1 LAFATAC
8 TLSACRPAHVPVQ
21 STVVPACPVVILAE
35 PQRPQR
41 PVVFLHY
48 KIEEGKKWF
57 ALDQPGY
64 LAIRDYVIQ
73 LEGSV
78 DFAVGEIR
86 ESNGKQTGRNP

>member
-1 LAFATAC
+1 
-8 TLSACRPAHVPVQ
+8 
-21 STVVPACPVVILAE
+21 VILAE
-35 PQRPQR
+35 PQRPSR
-41 PVVFLHY
+41 PGVFLRY

-78 DFAVGEIR
+78 DFAVVEIR
-86 ESNGKQTGRNP
+86 ESNKKQTDRSP